1 MVDPSKVGAI
11 IHEYR
16 LKKNWTQEQLG
27 SCLGVSA
34 QAVSKWEKGDSLPDI
49 SLLPSMAKAL
59 GFTIDYLLGSKG
71 TLQHLLPQIEAE
83 LPKLKEEDQ
92 IDFLGQIVY
101 TLKPR
106 NYRQSKG
113 NEKVDHPYL
122 SMGYRSVMWW
132 MKQKAVLIATEPYLQ
147 QSKAALE
154 KNTDFPLNVI
164 PADLLKLLAALIP
177 DKLANPHDHAIPESQ
192 LRAVLP
198 DNFDFH
204 GAMEPC
210 IELGFAERIRGG
222 YRLNLK
228 ANFAMR
234 MLSLMN
240 LMLNGHSATSV
251 AYPPT
256 SKE

>member
-1 MVDPSKVGAI
+1 
-11 IHEYR
+11 

-27 SCLGVSA
+27 NCLGVSA

-49 SLLPSMAKAL
+49 SILPSMAKEL
-59 GFTIDYLLGSKG
+59 GFTIDYLLGSKS
-71 TLQHLLPQIEAE
+71 TLMHLLPQIEAG
-83 LPKLKEEDQ
+83 LPKLKEEDK
-92 IDFLGQIVY
+92 IDFLGQI
-101 TLKPR
+101 LFSFRPR
-106 NYRQSKG
+106 NYRQPKDR
-113 NEKVDHPYL
+113 EKDDTPYL
-122 SMGYRSVMWW
+122 SLDYRSVTWW
-132 MKQKAVLIATEPYLQ
+132 VKQRAVMIATEPYLQ

-154 KNTDFPLNVI
+154 KDTDFPLNII

-177 DKLANPHDHAIPESQ
+177 DKLANPKGHAIPESE

-210 IELGFAERIRGG
+210 IELGFVERIRGG
-222 YRLNLK
+222 YKLNLK

-240 LMLNGHSATSV
+240 FVLHGSIGTSV
-251 AYPPT
+251 SYPST
-256 SKE
+256 SNE

>member
-1 MVDPSKVGAI
+1 MVDPCKVGAI

-49 SLLPSMAKAL
+49 SLLPCMAKEL
-59 GFTIDYLLGSKG
+59 GFTIDYLLGNKG
-71 TLQHLLPQIEAE
+71 SLQHLLPQIEAE
-83 LPKLKEEDQ
+83 LPKLKEEDR
-92 IDFLGQIVY
+92 IDFLGQIIY
-101 TLKPR
+101 SLKPR
-106 NYRQSKG
+106 NYRQPKG
-113 NEKVDHPYL
+113 REIEDTPYL
-122 SMGYRSVMWW
+122 SMDYRSVTCWV
-132 MKQKAVLIATEPYLQ
+132 KQKAVLIATETYLQ
-147 QSKAALE
+147 QSKAALA
-154 KNTDFPLNVI
+154 KDTDFPLNVI
-164 PADLLKLLAALIP
+164 PADLLRLLAALIP
-177 DKLANPHDHAIPESQ
+177 DKLANPQDHAIPESK

-198 DNFDFH
+198 EDFDFQ
-204 GAMEPC
+204 GTMEPC

-234 MLSLMN
+234 TFSLMN

-251 AYPPT
+251 ALPA
-256 SKE
+256 KE